1 MQVSPWKQPS
11 ALLPVAMSTTAL
23 VVVLYNL
30 AMFGIVHDADE
41 GTAAHLF
48 QLLMAGQTP
57 FIAYFALKWLRRT
70 PRQAMYVLTLQAVAA
85 LAALAPVFF
94 FKL

>member
-11 ALLPVAMSTTAL
+11 ALLPIAMSTTAL
-23 VVVLYNL
+23 VVVLSNV

-48 QLLMAGQTP
+48 QLLMAGQLL
-57 FIAYFALKWLRRT
+57 FVAYFALKWLRRA
-70 PRQAMYVLTLQAVAA
+70 PRQVLYILTLQAGAA